1 MVHLPRCKG
10 GRGLQSLVH
19 SWERKII
26 STAVYL
32 VTSSDPHLRAV
43 VKNQLWLSGQNRY
56 SNLQE
61 AQRTL
66 ERLQVPLSLSE
77 SGVYMDQEPVPPRQ
91 VSKMVKTAQMG
102 ALQETLCQKRIHG
115 VFFKRCLEPD
125 WDTSGC
131 HIWLSDGRLRA
142 DTEALIVAA
151 QNGVIHTRAYQV
163 RVLKLDVPQSCRV
176 CHSAPETVGHVLS
189 CCEPLSWTLYKQCH
203 DRVLYQMVLMLY
215 KNHSSSQYRKA

>member
-1 MVHLPRCKG
+1 MSTVCACTKVCITDGRLSKTYVKRLRKISSSYLNSKHKVQATNFWTVSIFRYFYSHLKWSRRDLELLDCKTRAFMRQYKSHRYGTSVERVYLPRCKG

-19 SWERKII
+19 SWEREII
-26 STAVYL
+26 LTAVYL

-43 VKNQLWLSGQNRY
+43 VKNQLWLSGRNRY

-115 VFFKRCLEPD
+115 VFFKQCLEPD

-131 HIWLSDGRLRA
+131 HI
-142 DTEALIVAA
+142 
-151 QNGVIHTRAYQV
+151 
-163 RVLKLDVPQSCRV
+163 
-176 CHSAPETVGHVLS
+176 
-189 CCEPLSWTLYKQCH
+189 
-203 DRVLYQMVLMLY
+203 
-215 KNHSSSQYRKA
+215 